1 MDKAKTI
8 NTYLICASYNNY
20 QKGSHI
26 INQFVN
32 SDNNTRAQLLFVENG
47 SEDNFKRYKE
57 DFGNFE
63 KVSLVYSESPNKAK
77 CINRLIANYISE
89 EEALIICIDDDIDF
103 PETFVK
109 RYQEVAFEKGNKYFY
124 GGGYKVPSE
133 LMELANLNYKSWYQL
148 SQFSK
153 TDAAFKKSKRL
164 IFLGYNYAFFKSHW
178 HHVNGLDERFAPG
191 STYDLAADESIFQK
205 KMMHVGF
212 KPYHV
217 TNNEVIHYPEP
228 KSYELKSV
236 QKRTIHNGYTHGF
249 SFLIESKK
257 IFKFDFFY
265 RLSGMVKS
273 LIEYKLRRQKQKY
286 LQKKYY
292 TIGHFKALVT
302 FLKIDNKKSIYH
314 NLEKFE

>member
-1 MDKAKTI
+1 MNKKI

-20 QKGSHI
+20 KKGSHI

-57 DFGNFE
+57 DFSKYE
-63 KVSLVYSESPNKAK
+63 KVSLIYSESPNKAK
-77 CINRLIANYISE
+77 CINILIANYVSE

-109 RYQEVAFEKGNKYFY
+109 RYQEVAFEKGNKYFF
-124 GGGYKVPSE
+124 GGGYKVPKE
-133 LMELANLNYKSWYQL
+133 LMSLADKAHKKMYQS

-153 TDAAFKKSKRL
+153 TDAAFLNAKRL
-164 IFLGYNYAFFKSHW
+164 IFFGCNFCFYKSQWVKVSGYDVRFGPGTRHNLG
-178 HHVNGLDERFAPG
+178 
-191 STYDLAADESIFQK
+191 ADESVFQK
-205 KMMHVGF
+205 KMMFVGF

-217 TNNEVIHYPEP
+217 TNNEVIHYPAP

-236 QKRTIHNGYTHGF
+236 QKRTVHNGYTHGF
-249 SFLIESKK
+249 SFLIESKTF
-257 IFKFDFFY
+257 FKLDFFY
-265 RLSGMVKS
+265 RLLGMIKS
-273 LIEYKLRRQKQKY
+273 LIEYKLKRKEQKY

-292 TIGHFKALVT
+292 TIGHFKALIT
-302 FLKIDNKKSIYH
+302 FLKIDNKKSIYY
-314 NLEKFE
+314 NLKRIE